1 MDELKQA
8 LIKIIETLSSDDYPE
23 LHSLLTYYIENDE
36 AYENLYDIATDIF
49 NADQTK
55 VLPPNVSDFVISIY
69 EKMIAEGSYD
79 AACDLG
85 SLYYKGRFGKVDYKK
100 AVYYY
105 TIAADKGSR
114 QAQENLGYCYYY
126 GRDVEVDYKKAFHYF
141 ALGSFDGHLNSLY
154 KIGDMYRNGYYV
166 EKNEMEA
173 FRIYAHCF
181 NTLTQ
186 EALSLI
192 GADVML
198 RMGDCYYEG
207 IGVEIDW
214 DQAFDF
220 YYHAESMYYE
230 RLQGGDYLIAGNYKK
245 AITRQEEIRQKRNE
259 NLPDFNWVK

>member
-114 QAQENLGYCYYY
+114 QA
-126 GRDVEVDYKKAFHYF
+126 
-141 ALGSFDGHLNSLY
+141 
-154 KIGDMYRNGYYV
+154 
-166 EKNEMEA
+166 
-173 FRIYAHCF
+173 
-181 NTLTQ
+181 
-186 EALSLI
+186 
-192 GADVML
+192 
-198 RMGDCYYEG
+198 
-207 IGVEIDW
+207 
-214 DQAFDF
+214 
-220 YYHAESMYYE
+220 
-230 RLQGGDYLIAGNYKK
+230 
-245 AITRQEEIRQKRNE
+245 
-259 NLPDFNWVK
+259 